1 MYSWVAQYDSN
12 MSTYK
17 RSHEDEFL
25 FASTYHIVSHKNIHY
40 SIHLPTLKDIMK
52 LSISTIAI
60 LFVALIAA
68 AKGDEFPPTCTD
80 DFNSATTVVSRL
92 SLEIR
97 KFCGSYQ
104 VALADA
110 SYICF
115 QESHVLKQI
124 EGRSVLI
131 VFVFFL
137 LLPVVKSAFARVF
150 RTGLVSDQQTLANP
164 PWSSLQ
170 FKPVFKRLWAS
181 TLWWSSVHL
190 STFHF
195 VRTTD
200 R

>member
-1 MYSWVAQYDSN
+1 MT
-12 MSTYK
+12 TYK

-115 QESHVLKQI
+115 QESHVLKQRLRG
-124 EGRSVLI
+124 EA
-131 VFVFFL
+131 FCL
-137 LLPVVKSAFARVF
+137 LLPLF
-150 RTGLVSDQQTLANP
+150 
-164 PWSSLQ
+164 
-170 FKPVFKRLWAS
+170 
-181 TLWWSSVHL
+181 SVTIVIQRRHL
-190 STFHF
+190 LP
-195 VRTTD
+195 
-200 R
+200 